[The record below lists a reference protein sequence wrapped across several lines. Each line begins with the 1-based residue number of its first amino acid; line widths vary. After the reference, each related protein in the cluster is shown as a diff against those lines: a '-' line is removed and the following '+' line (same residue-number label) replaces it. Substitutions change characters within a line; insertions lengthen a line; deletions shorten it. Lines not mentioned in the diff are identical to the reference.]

1 MTMCEICTLQC
12 AQIFMFVLTE
22 TKTVCLKMVYVER
35 NVQTICLGLSFDLKV
50 K

>member
-1 MTMCEICTLQC
+1 MCEVCTLQRG
-12 AQIFMFVLTE
+12 QIFLCVLTE
-22 TKTVCLKMVYVER
+22 TKNVCLKKVVYVER